1 MILFKNIKAQSTV
14 EFTYAMIVI
23 MFLVYG
29 MVQIFRWAG
38 MDLAQR
44 RYLQDKSLVTLKSG
58 ADVNSE
64 FLNMDF
70 DQTLPLD
77 AVYHGKITS
86 GNTSRP

>member
-1 MILFKNIKAQSTV
+1 MIISKNIKAQSTV

-44 RYLQDKSLVTLKSG
+44 RYLQDKSLVTFRGMDPK
-58 ADVNSE
+58 SE

-70 DQTLPLD
+70 DQTLPID
-77 AVYHGKITS
+77 AVYHGKITN

>member
-1 MILFKNIKAQSTV
+1 MSLFKNIKAQSTV

-44 RYLQDKSLVTLKSG
+44 RFMQDATLVTFQGTDPS
-58 ADVNSE
+58 SE
-64 FLNMDF
+64 LANMDF
-70 DQTLPLD
+70 DQTLPLG
-77 AVYHGKITS
+77 AVYHGKITN